1 MTAGLPGTVPSV
13 LLGGAGTVLLVA
25 LWMSRSQHPPIG
37 KAMKTIHSKRP
48 MTENRWGV
56 LILLSFGLM
65 ISFVDR
71 TSLSAALADRHFTDG
86 FALTNVER
94 GWLNSTVFWSYGLVQ
109 IPMGWLVDR
118 YGVKRPY
125 SICFA
130 LWCLAAAATGAATS
144 LSALIVM
151 RLIIGAAEAV
161 VIPATYR
168 YLANNFEETSK
179 GTALGVFSIGGKM
192 GPALGAPIA
201 AWMIV
206 AYSWNAMFIVTGLL
220 GLIWLVPWL
229 LVVRNDHPT
238 REELA
243 AAKQR
248 AASVPLGNLL
258 VSPVVWGGLVNNFCY
273 SYFAFY
279 CMTWMPAYLVEQ
291 RGLSLEK
298 SGLYT
303 FFSFAGIAI
312 VAAFAGWLADRLIA
326 RGHDA
331 VTVRKSFIVAGFV
344 GGTTIVLGIYST
356 SSAMAL
362 FWNVLSLSL
371 LGLATANNLAL
382 VKLTLIPKQA
392 VGLNTGLQQ
401 VATSLAGGVS
411 ASLSGWL
418 LHLGKG
424 NYTFAM
430 LAIFVFL
437 LLGATSTVVLLRRKW
452 APRVNQPGSEQA
464 GGQRES
470 LTPH

>member
-1 MTAGLPGTVPSV
+1 
-13 LLGGAGTVLLVA
+13 
-25 LWMSRSQHPPIG
+25 
-37 KAMKTIHSKRP
+37 
-48 MTENRWGV
+48 
-56 LILLSFGLM
+56 
-65 ISFVDR
+65 
-71 TSLSAALADRHFTDG
+71 
-86 FALTNVER
+86 
-94 GWLNSTVFWSYGLVQ
+94 
-109 IPMGWLVDR
+109 MGWLVDR

-130 LWCLAAAATGAATS
+130 LWCLAAAATGAVTA
-144 LSALIVM
+144 LPALIVM
-151 RLIIGAAEAV
+151 RLVIGAAEAV

-168 YLANNFEETSK
+168 YLADHFEETRK
-179 GTALGVFSIGGKM
+179 GTALGIFSIGGKM
-192 GPALGAPIA
+192 GPALGAPVA
-201 AWMIV
+201 AWMII
-206 AYSWNAMFIVTGLL
+206 AYSWQAMFIVTGLL
-220 GLIWLVPWL
+220 GLVWLIPWL
-229 LVVRNDHPT
+229 LMVRNDYPSG
-238 REELA
+238 EELA
-243 AAKQR
+243 IAKHR
-248 AASVPLGNLL
+248 AAAVPLGNLL
-258 VSPVVWGGLVNNFCY
+258 ASPVVWGGLINNFCY

-312 VAAFAGWLADRLIA
+312 VAALAGWLADRLIA

-331 VTVRKSFIVAGFV
+331 VAVRKAFIVAGFV
-344 GGTTIVLGIYST
+344 GGTTILLGVYSRSPT
-356 SSAMAL
+356 MAL

-382 VKLTLIPKQA
+382 VKLTLIPRQA

-418 LHLGKG
+418 LYLGKG

-437 LLGATSTVVLLRRKW
+437 LLGAMSTVMLLQRKW
-452 APRVNQPGSEQA
+452 APKVDQPGYEQSEA
-464 GGQRES
+464 IRANR
-470 LTPH
+470 